1 MTYETV
7 FQRYEL
13 KYLLTR
19 EQRQAV
25 LRAMEP
31 YMRPDPHS
39 KTTICNLYF
48 DTADYRLIRRS
59 IDSPRYKEK
68 LRIRSYGS
76 VAPESTV
83 FVELKKKLGCTAK
96 ILAASLKEME
106 EDGLIIREQYEEN
119 PPKVVYYLT
128 DIGLTLRPVIDSM
141 QKWGQEYKKLRKLM
155 AKMK

>member
-31 YMRPDPHS
+31 YMRPDPHG

-59 IDSPRYKEK
+59 IDSPIYKEK
-68 LRIRSYGS
+68 LRIRSYGP

-83 FVELKKKLGCTAK
+83 FVELKKEIPKTGFQTA
-96 ILAASLKEME
+96 SCN
-106 EDGLIIREQYEEN
+106 G
-119 PPKVVYYLT
+119 
-128 DIGLTLRPVIDSM
+128 
-141 QKWGQEYKKLRKLM
+141 
-155 AKMK
+155 